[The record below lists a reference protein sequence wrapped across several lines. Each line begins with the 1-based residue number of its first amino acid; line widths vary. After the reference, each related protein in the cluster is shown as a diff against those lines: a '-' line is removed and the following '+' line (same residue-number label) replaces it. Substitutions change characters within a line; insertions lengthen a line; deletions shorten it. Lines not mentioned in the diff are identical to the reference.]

1 MYQINDIVCFR
12 ENNKWVGSLG
22 FINEI
27 KKIKDKNGKDTL
39 RLMIGV
45 PIPAQGTAYIFATD
59 DEVENLQ
66 CAIKYPYIIEREKN
80 KNESED

>member
-1 MYQINDIVCFR
+1 MFQINDIVCFR
-12 ENNKWVGSLG
+12 ENHKWVGCLG
-22 FINEI
+22 FVNEI

-45 PIPAQGTAYIFATD
+45 PVPMQGTAYIFATV

-66 CAIKYPYIIEREKN
+66 CATSYPYEIKVKE
-80 KNESED
+80 